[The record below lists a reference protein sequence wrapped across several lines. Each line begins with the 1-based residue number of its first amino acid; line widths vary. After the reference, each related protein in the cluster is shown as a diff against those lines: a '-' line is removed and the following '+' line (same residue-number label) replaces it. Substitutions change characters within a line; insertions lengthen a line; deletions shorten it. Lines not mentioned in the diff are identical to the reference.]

1 MTEIA
6 ATRSTNRPLS
16 SIVEGIQRSLERTT
30 ESAAKPA
37 QHVRLIFALIIMA
50 SFLDIIDFS
59 IVQVALP
66 TIRSQ
71 FLATLADSQWIIG
84 AYGLTLAGFLM
95 LMGRAGDVYGQKKIF
110 ISGIILF
117 TIASMAG
124 GLAPSLLILIVFRAL
139 QGIGAAMSTV
149 TAFAIF
155 IRIFPE
161 GPQRNR
167 ALGVLVAVLSAGFA
181 AGAVAGGALTVAFG
195 WRSVMFVNVPIGILA
210 ALLSQRFL
218 PKTEGWLKNQRLD
231 VPGAI
236 TVTLGTI
243 LLVFGLTNAATSGFD
258 SLQTIVPLGL
268 SAIVLGSFLA
278 IESRSKSPLIPPAF
292 LKRGSVLTANT
303 LALVLTSTVGG
314 VSFIITIYLQNILGY
329 SPLYAGLGTLPGAVI
344 FFVVGG
350 WGAARVMGRLRA
362 RRTLLLSTALATA
375 GIALLTL
382 ISPQGSY
389 FVILPGM
396 MVWTLGAS
404 IGFPAVNL
412 AAVAGT
418 KPGEEGLASGVIN
431 TSFRIGFP
439 LGLAVL
445 LTIAGTF
452 DPPAAG
458 SVGSYAALAGV
469 VTGFRYAL
477 FAAVLLSLLGFALAS
492 RIKDVKPPWEKR

>member
-1 MTEIA
+1 
-6 ATRSTNRPLS
+6 
-16 SIVEGIQRSLERTT
+16 
-30 ESAAKPA
+30 
-37 QHVRLIFALIIMA
+37 MA

-66 TIRSQ
+66 TIRTQ

-110 ISGIILF
+110 IGGIVLF
-117 TIASMAG
+117 TVASMAG
-124 GLAPSLLILIVFRAL
+124 GLAPSLLVLIIFRAL

-195 WRSVMFVNVPIGILA
+195 WRSVMFVNVPIGIVA

-243 LLVFGLTNAATSGFD
+243 LLVFGLTNAATSGFN
-258 SLQTIVPLGL
+258 SLDTIVPLGL
-268 SAIVLGSFLA
+268 SVLVLASFLA

-329 SPLYAGLGTLPGAVI
+329 SPLYAGLGTLPSAVI
-344 FFVVGG
+344 FFLVGG
-350 WGAARVMGRLRA
+350 WGASRVMNRLGA
-362 RRTLLLSTALATA
+362 RRTLLMSTALATV
-375 GIALLTL
+375 GIALLTV
-382 ISPQGSY
+382 ISAQGSY
-389 FVILPGM
+389 FLILPGM
-396 MVWTLGAS
+396 IVWTLGAS

-418 KPGEEGLASGVIN
+418 KPGEEGLASGVVS

-445 LTIAGTF
+445 LTIAGAF
-452 DPPAAG
+452 DPPAAAG
-458 SVGSYAALAGV
+458 VGSYAALEGV

-477 FAAVLLSLLGFALAS
+477 FAAVLLSLVGLALAS
-492 RIKDVKPPWEKR
+492 RIKDVKPPWQK

>member
-1 MTEIA
+1 MEQIDEGTA
-6 ATRSTNRPLS
+6 QAT
-16 SIVEGIQRSLERTT
+16 
-30 ESAAKPA
+30 

-66 TIRSQ
+66 TIRTQ

-110 ISGIILF
+110 TAGIVLF

-124 GLAPSLLILIVFRAL
+124 GLAPSLLVLIIFRAL

-195 WRSVMFVNVPIGILA
+195 WRSVMFVNVPIGIVA
-210 ALLSQRFL
+210 AVLSQRFL

-243 LLVFGLTNAATSGFD
+243 LIVFGLTNAATSGFD
-258 SLQTIVPLGL
+258 SLDTIVPLGL
-268 SAIVLGSFLA
+268 SVLVLASFLA

-344 FFVVGG
+344 FFLVGG
-350 WGAARVMGRLRA
+350 WGASRIMNRLGA
-362 RRTLLLSTALATA
+362 RRTLLMSTSLATV
-375 GIALLTL
+375 GIALLTV
-382 ISPQGSY
+382 ISAQGSY
-389 FVILPGM
+389 FLVLPGM
-396 MVWTLGAS
+396 IVWTLGAS

-418 KPGEEGLASGVIN
+418 KPGEEGLASGVVS

-445 LTIAGTF
+445 LTIAGAF
-452 DPPAAG
+452 DPPAAAG
-458 SVGSYAALAGV
+458 VGSYAALEGV

-477 FAAVLLSLLGFALAS
+477 FAAVLLSLLGLALAS
-492 RIKDVKPPWEKR
+492 RIKDVKPLWQK

>member
-1 MTEIA
+1 MEQI
-6 ATRSTNRPLS
+6 N
-16 SIVEGIQRSLERTT
+16 
-30 ESAAKPA
+30 ESAAQA
-37 QHVRLIFALIIMA
+37 TQHVRLIFALIIMA

-66 TIRSQ
+66 TIRTQ

-110 ISGIILF
+110 IGGIVLF

-124 GLAPSLLILIVFRAL
+124 GLAPSLLVLIIFRAL

-195 WRSVMFVNVPIGILA
+195 WRSVMFVNVPIGIVA
-210 ALLSQRFL
+210 AVLSQRFL

-258 SLQTIVPLGL
+258 SLDTIVPLGL
-268 SAIVLGSFLA
+268 SVLVLASFLA

-344 FFVVGG
+344 FFLVGG
-350 WGAARVMGRLRA
+350 WGASRIMNRLGA
-362 RRTLLLSTALATA
+362 RRTLLVSTGLATV
-375 GIALLTL
+375 GIALLTV
-382 ISPQGSY
+382 ISAQGSY
-389 FVILPGM
+389 FLVLPGM
-396 MVWTLGAS
+396 IVWTLGAS

-418 KPGEEGLASGVIN
+418 KPGEEGLASGVVS

-445 LTIAGTF
+445 LTIAGAF
-452 DPPAAG
+452 DPPAAAG
-458 SVGSYAALAGV
+458 VGSYAALEGV

-477 FAAVLLSLLGFALAS
+477 FAAVLLSLLGLALAS
-492 RIKDVKPPWEKR
+492 RIKDVKPPWQK

>member
-1 MTEIA
+1 
-6 ATRSTNRPLS
+6 
-16 SIVEGIQRSLERTT
+16 
-30 ESAAKPA
+30 
-37 QHVRLIFALIIMA
+37 MA

-66 TIRSQ
+66 TIRTQ

-110 ISGIILF
+110 IGGIVLF

-124 GLAPSLLILIVFRAL
+124 GLAPSLLVLIIFRAL

-181 AGAVAGGALTVAFG
+181 AGAVAGGALTVTFG
-195 WRSVMFVNVPIGILA
+195 WRSVMFVNVPIGIVA

-243 LLVFGLTNAATSGFD
+243 LLVFGLTNAATSGFN
-258 SLQTIVPLGL
+258 SLDTIVPLGL
-268 SAIVLGSFLA
+268 SVLVLASFLA

-329 SPLYAGLGTLPGAVI
+329 SPLYAGLGTLPSAVI
-344 FFVVGG
+344 FFLVGG
-350 WGAARVMGRLRA
+350 WGASRVMNRLGA
-362 RRTLLLSTALATA
+362 RRTLLVSTALATV
-375 GIALLTL
+375 GIALLTV
-382 ISPQGSY
+382 ISAQGSY
-389 FVILPGM
+389 FLILPGM
-396 MVWTLGAS
+396 IVWTLGAS

-418 KPGEEGLASGVIN
+418 KPGEEGLASGVVS

-439 LGLAVL
+439 LGLALL
-445 LTIAGTF
+445 LTIAGAF
-452 DPPAAG
+452 DPPAAAG
-458 SVGSYAALAGV
+458 VGSYAALEGV

-477 FAAVLLSLLGFALAS
+477 FAAVVLSLLGLALAS
-492 RIKDVKPPWEKR
+492 RIKDVKPPWQR

>member
-1 MTEIA
+1 
-6 ATRSTNRPLS
+6 
-16 SIVEGIQRSLERTT
+16 
-30 ESAAKPA
+30 
-37 QHVRLIFALIIMA
+37 MA

-66 TIRSQ
+66 TIRTQ

-110 ISGIILF
+110 ISGIVLF

-124 GLAPSLLILIVFRAL
+124 GLAPSLLVLIIFRAL

-181 AGAVAGGALTVAFG
+181 AGAVAGGALTVTFG
-195 WRSVMFVNVPIGILA
+195 WRSVMFVNVPIGIVA

-243 LLVFGLTNAATSGFD
+243 LLVFGLTNAATSGFN
-258 SLQTIVPLGL
+258 SLDTIVPLGL
-268 SAIVLGSFLA
+268 SVLVLASFLA

-292 LKRGSVLTANT
+292 LKRGSVLTANI

-344 FFVVGG
+344 FFLVGG
-350 WGAARVMGRLRA
+350 WGASRIMNRLGA
-362 RRTLLLSTALATA
+362 RRTLLVSTGLATV
-375 GIALLTL
+375 GIALLTV
-382 ISPQGSY
+382 ISAQGSY
-389 FVILPGM
+389 FLVLPGM
-396 MVWTLGAS
+396 IVWTLGAS

-418 KPGEEGLASGVIN
+418 KPGEEGLASGVIS

-445 LTIAGTF
+445 LTIAGAF
-452 DPPAAG
+452 DPPAPAG
-458 SVGSYAALAGV
+458 VGSYAALEGV

-477 FAAVLLSLLGFALAS
+477 FAAVLLSLLGLALAS
-492 RIKDVKPPWEKR
+492 RIKDVKPPWQK

>member
-1 MTEIA
+1 
-6 ATRSTNRPLS
+6 
-16 SIVEGIQRSLERTT
+16 
-30 ESAAKPA
+30 
-37 QHVRLIFALIIMA
+37 MA

-66 TIRSQ
+66 TIRTQ

-110 ISGIILF
+110 IGGIVLF

-124 GLAPSLLILIVFRAL
+124 GLAPSLLVLIIFRAL

-161 GPQRNR
+161 GSQRNR

-195 WRSVMFVNVPIGILA
+195 WRSVMFVNVPIGIVA
-210 ALLSQRFL
+210 AVLSQRFL

-258 SLQTIVPLGL
+258 SLDTIVPLGL
-268 SAIVLGSFLA
+268 SVLVLASFLV

-329 SPLYAGLGTLPGAVI
+329 SPLYAGLGTLPSAVI
-344 FFVVGG
+344 FFLVGG
-350 WGAARVMGRLRA
+350 WGASRIMNRLGA
-362 RRTLLLSTALATA
+362 RRTLLVSTSLATM
-375 GIALLTL
+375 GIALLTV
-382 ISPQGSY
+382 ISAQGSY
-389 FVILPGM
+389 FLVLPGM
-396 MVWTLGAS
+396 IVWTLGAS

-418 KPGEEGLASGVIN
+418 KPGEEGLASGVVS

-445 LTIAGTF
+445 LTIAGAF
-452 DPPAAG
+452 DPPAAAG
-458 SVGSYAALAGV
+458 VGSYAAFEGV

-477 FAAVLLSLLGFALAS
+477 FAAVLLSLLGLALAS
-492 RIKDVKPPWEKR
+492 RIKDVKPPWQK

>member
-1 MTEIA
+1 
-6 ATRSTNRPLS
+6 
-16 SIVEGIQRSLERTT
+16 
-30 ESAAKPA
+30 
-37 QHVRLIFALIIMA
+37 
-50 SFLDIIDFS
+50 
-59 IVQVALP
+59 
-66 TIRSQ
+66 
-71 FLATLADSQWIIG
+71 
-84 AYGLTLAGFLM
+84 
-95 LMGRAGDVYGQKKIF
+95 
-110 ISGIILF
+110 
-117 TIASMAG
+117 MAG
-124 GLAPSLLILIVFRAL
+124 GLAPSLLVLIIFRAL

-210 ALLSQRFL
+210 AVLSQRFL

-258 SLQTIVPLGL
+258 SLVTIVPLGL
-268 SAIVLGSFLA
+268 SMLVLASFLA

-329 SPLYAGLGTLPGAVI
+329 SPLYAGLGTLPSAVI
-344 FFVVGG
+344 FFLVGG
-350 WGAARVMGRLRA
+350 WGASRVMNRLGA
-362 RRTLLLSTALATA
+362 RRTLLVSTGLATV
-375 GIALLTL
+375 GIALLTV

-389 FVILPGM
+389 FLVLPGM
-396 MVWTLGAS
+396 IVWTLGAS

-418 KPGEEGLASGVIN
+418 RPGEEGLASGVVS

-445 LTIAGTF
+445 LTIAGAF
-452 DPPAAG
+452 DPPAAAG
-458 SVGSYAALAGV
+458 VGSYAALEGV

-477 FAAVLLSLLGFALAS
+477 FAAVLLSLLGLALAS
-492 RIKDVKPPWEKR
+492 RIKDVKPPWQK

>member
-1 MTEIA
+1 
-6 ATRSTNRPLS
+6 
-16 SIVEGIQRSLERTT
+16 
-30 ESAAKPA
+30 
-37 QHVRLIFALIIMA
+37 MA

-66 TIRSQ
+66 TIRTQ

-110 ISGIILF
+110 IGGIVLF

-124 GLAPSLLILIVFRAL
+124 GLAPSLLVLIIFRAL

-161 GPQRNR
+161 GSQRNR

-195 WRSVMFVNVPIGILA
+195 WRSVMFVNVPIGIVA
-210 ALLSQRFL
+210 AVLSQRFL

-258 SLQTIVPLGL
+258 SLDTIVPLGL
-268 SAIVLGSFLA
+268 SVLVLASFLV

-329 SPLYAGLGTLPGAVI
+329 SPLYAGLGTLPSAVI
-344 FFVVGG
+344 FFLVGG
-350 WGAARVMGRLRA
+350 WGASRIMNRLGA
-362 RRTLLLSTALATA
+362 RRTLLVSTSLATM
-375 GIALLTL
+375 GIALLTV
-382 ISPQGSY
+382 ISAQGSY
-389 FVILPGM
+389 FLVLPGM
-396 MVWTLGAS
+396 IVWTLGAS

-418 KPGEEGLASGVIN
+418 KPGEEGLASGVVS

-445 LTIAGTF
+445 LTIAGAF
-452 DPPAAG
+452 DPPAAAG
-458 SVGSYAALAGV
+458 VGSYAALEGV

-477 FAAVLLSLLGFALAS
+477 FAAVLLSLLGLALDS
-492 RIKDVKPPWEKR
+492 RIKDVKPPWQK

>member
-1 MTEIA
+1 MEQINEGA
-6 ATRSTNRPLS
+6 AQPT
-16 SIVEGIQRSLERTT
+16 
-30 ESAAKPA
+30 
-37 QHVRLIFALIIMA
+37 QHVRLVFALIIMA

-66 TIRSQ
+66 TIRTQ
-71 FLATLADSQWIIG
+71 FLATLADSQWIVG

-110 ISGIILF
+110 TAGIVLF

-124 GLAPSLLILIVFRAL
+124 GLAPSLLILIIFRAL

-161 GPQRNR
+161 GPQRNS

-195 WRSVMFVNVPIGILA
+195 WRSVMFVNVPIGIVA
-210 ALLSQRFL
+210 ALLSQRYL

-231 VPGAI
+231 IPGAI
-236 TVTLGTI
+236 AVTLGTI
-243 LLVFGLTNAATSGFD
+243 LLVFGLTNASTLGFGTLD
-258 SLQTIVPLGL
+258 TILPLGL
-268 SAIVLGSFLA
+268 SAITLVSFLV
-278 IESRSKSPLIPPAF
+278 IESRSKFPLIPMEF
-292 LKRGSVLTANT
+292 LKRRSVLNANT

-344 FFVVGG
+344 FFLVGG
-350 WGAARVMGRLRA
+350 WGASRVMNRLGA

-375 GIALLTL
+375 GIAFLTP
-382 ISPQGSY
+382 ISTQGSY

-396 MVWTLGAS
+396 IIWTLGAS

-418 KPGEEGLASGVIN
+418 KPGEEGLASGVIS

-439 LGLAVL
+439 LGLAIL
-445 LTIAGTF
+445 LTIAGAF
-452 DPPAAG
+452 DPPAAA
-458 SVGSYAALAGV
+458 SVGSYAALEGV

-492 RIKDVKPPWEKR
+492 RVKDVKPPWQK

>member
-1 MTEIA
+1 LEQVTENA
-6 ATRSTNRPLS
+6 VNT
-16 SIVEGIQRSLERTT
+16 V
-30 ESAAKPA
+30 

-66 TIRSQ
+66 TIRTQ
-71 FLATLADSQWIIG
+71 FLATLADSQWIVG

-110 ISGIILF
+110 IGGIVLF
-117 TIASMAG
+117 TIASFAG
-124 GLAPSLLILIVFRAL
+124 GLAPSLLVLIVFRAL
-139 QGIGAAMSTV
+139 QGVGAAMSTV

-181 AGAVAGGALTVAFG
+181 AGAVAGGALTVGFG
-195 WRSVMFVNVPIGILA
+195 WRSVMFVNVPIGIVA
-210 ALLSQRFL
+210 ALLSQRYL

-243 LLVFGLTNAATSGFD
+243 LLVFGLTNASTVGFGTLD
-258 SLQTIVPLGL
+258 TIVPLGL
-268 SAIVLGSFLA
+268 SALMLVSFLV
-278 IESRSKSPLIPPAF
+278 IESRSKSPLIPMEF
-292 LKRGSVLTANT
+292 LKRRSVLNANT

-329 SPLYAGLGTLPGAVI
+329 SPLYAGLGTLPGAII
-344 FFVVGG
+344 FFLVGG
-350 WGAARVMGRLRA
+350 WGASRIMNRLGA
-362 RRTLLLSTALATA
+362 RRTLLLSTALATV
-375 GIALLTL
+375 GIALLTA
-382 ISPQGSY
+382 ITAQGSY

-396 MVWTLGAS
+396 IVWTLGAS

-418 KPGEEGLASGVIN
+418 KPGEEGLASGVIS

-445 LTIAGTF
+445 LTIAGAF
-452 DPPAAG
+452 DPPAAA
-458 SVGSYAALAGV
+458 SVGSYAALEGV

-477 FAAVLLSLLGFALAS
+477 FAAVLLSLLGLALAS
-492 RIKDVKPPWEKR
+492 RIKDVKPPWQK

>member
-1 MTEIA
+1 MEQ
-6 ATRSTNRPLS
+6 TN
-16 SIVEGIQRSLERTT
+16 
-30 ESAAKPA
+30 ESAAQA
-37 QHVRLIFALIIMA
+37 TQHVRLIFALIIMA

-66 TIRSQ
+66 TIRTQ

-110 ISGIILF
+110 IGGIVLF

-124 GLAPSLLILIVFRAL
+124 GLAPSLLVLIIFRAL

-195 WRSVMFVNVPIGILA
+195 WRSVMFVNVPIGIVA

-258 SLQTIVPLGL
+258 SLDTIVPLGL
-268 SAIVLGSFLA
+268 SVLVLASFLA

-329 SPLYAGLGTLPGAVI
+329 SPLYAGLGTLPSAVI
-344 FFVVGG
+344 FFLVGG
-350 WGAARVMGRLRA
+350 WGASRVMNRLGA
-362 RRTLLLSTALATA
+362 RRTLLVSTGLATV
-375 GIALLTL
+375 GIALLTV
-382 ISPQGSY
+382 ISAQGSY
-389 FVILPGM
+389 FLVLPGM
-396 MVWTLGAS
+396 IVWTLGAS

-418 KPGEEGLASGVIN
+418 KPGEEGLASGVVS

-445 LTIAGTF
+445 LTIAGAF
-452 DPPAAG
+452 DPPAAAG
-458 SVGSYAALAGV
+458 VGSYAALEGV

-477 FAAVLLSLLGFALAS
+477 FAAVLLSLLGLALAS
-492 RIKDVKPPWEKR
+492 RIKDAKPPWQT

>member
-1 MTEIA
+1 
-6 ATRSTNRPLS
+6 
-16 SIVEGIQRSLERTT
+16 
-30 ESAAKPA
+30 
-37 QHVRLIFALIIMA
+37 MA

-66 TIRSQ
+66 TIRTQ

-110 ISGIILF
+110 IAGIVLF

-124 GLAPSLLILIVFRAL
+124 GLAPSLLVLIIFRAL

-181 AGAVAGGALTVAFG
+181 AGAVAGGALTVTFG
-195 WRSVMFVNVPIGILA
+195 WRSVMFVNVPIGIVA

-243 LLVFGLTNAATSGFD
+243 LLVFGLTNAATSGFS
-258 SLQTIVPLGL
+258 SLDTIVPLGL
-268 SAIVLGSFLA
+268 SVLVLASFLA

-329 SPLYAGLGTLPGAVI
+329 SPLYAGLGTLPSAVI
-344 FFVVGG
+344 FFLVGG
-350 WGAARVMGRLRA
+350 WGASRIMNRLGA
-362 RRTLLLSTALATA
+362 RRTLLMSTALATV
-375 GIALLTL
+375 GIALLTV
-382 ISPQGSY
+382 ISAQGSY
-389 FVILPGM
+389 FLILPGM
-396 MVWTLGAS
+396 IVWTLGAS

-418 KPGEEGLASGVIN
+418 KPGEEGLASGVVS

-439 LGLAVL
+439 LGLALL
-445 LTIAGTF
+445 LTIAGAF
-452 DPPAAG
+452 DPPAAAG
-458 SVGSYAALAGV
+458 VGSYAALEGV

-477 FAAVLLSLLGFALAS
+477 FAAVVLSLLGLALAS
-492 RIKDVKPPWEKR
+492 RIKDVKPPWQR

>member
-1 MTEIA
+1 MEQTNERA
-6 ATRSTNRPLS
+6 AQDT
-16 SIVEGIQRSLERTT
+16 
-30 ESAAKPA
+30 

-66 TIRSQ
+66 TIRTQ

-110 ISGIILF
+110 IAGIVLF

-124 GLAPSLLILIVFRAL
+124 GLAPSLLVLIIFRAL

-210 ALLSQRFL
+210 AVLSQRFL

-258 SLQTIVPLGL
+258 SLVTIVPLGL
-268 SAIVLGSFLA
+268 SMLVLASFLA

-329 SPLYAGLGTLPGAVI
+329 SPLYAGLGTLPSAVI
-344 FFVVGG
+344 FFLVGG
-350 WGAARVMGRLRA
+350 WGASRVMNRLGA
-362 RRTLLLSTALATA
+362 RRTLLVSTGLATV
-375 GIALLTL
+375 GIALLTV

-389 FVILPGM
+389 FLVLPGM
-396 MVWTLGAS
+396 IVWTLGAS

-418 KPGEEGLASGVIN
+418 RPGEEGLASGVVS

-445 LTIAGTF
+445 LTIAGAF
-452 DPPAAG
+452 DPPAAAG
-458 SVGSYAALAGV
+458 VGSYAALEGV

-477 FAAVLLSLLGFALAS
+477 FAAVLLSLLGLALAS
-492 RIKDVKPPWEKR
+492 RIKDVKPPWQK

>member
-1 MTEIA
+1 MKWIKLGQQIRGFRRRPMETLEQ
-6 ATRSTNRPLS
+6 TN
-16 SIVEGIQRSLERTT
+16 
-30 ESAAKPA
+30 ESVLQPA

-66 TIRSQ
+66 TIRTQ
-71 FLATLADSQWIIG
+71 FLATYADLQWVIG

-110 ISGIILF
+110 IAGIVVF

-124 GLAPSLLILIVFRAL
+124 GLAPSLLVLIMFRAL

-161 GPQRNR
+161 GPQRNK

-195 WRSVMFVNVPIGILA
+195 WRSVMFVNVPIGIAA

-243 LLVFGLTNAATSGFD
+243 LLVFGLTTAATSGFD
-258 SLQTIVPLGL
+258 SLDTIVPLGL
-268 SAIVLGSFLA
+268 SVLVLA
-278 IESRSKSPLIPPAF
+278 SLLVIEARSRAPLIP
-292 LKRGSVLTANT
+292 LEYIKRRTVLNANT
-303 LALVLTSTVGG
+303 LALVLTSTGGG

-329 SPLYAGLGTLPGAVI
+329 SPLYAGLGTLPRSEERR
-344 FFVVGG
+344 VGKECRSR
-350 WGAARVMGRLRA
+350 W
-362 RRTLLLSTALATA
+362 
-375 GIALLTL
+375 
-382 ISPQGSY
+382 SPY
-389 FVILPGM
+389 H
-396 MVWTLGAS
+396 
-404 IGFPAVNL
+404 
-412 AAVAGT
+412 
-418 KPGEEGLASGVIN
+418 
-431 TSFRIGFP
+431 
-439 LGLAVL
+439 
-445 LTIAGTF
+445 
-452 DPPAAG
+452 
-458 SVGSYAALAGV
+458 
-469 VTGFRYAL
+469 
-477 FAAVLLSLLGFALAS
+477 
-492 RIKDVKPPWEKR
+492 

>member
-1 MTEIA
+1 MEQ
-6 ATRSTNRPLS
+6 TN
-16 SIVEGIQRSLERTT
+16 
-30 ESAAKPA
+30 ESAAQA
-37 QHVRLIFALIIMA
+37 TQHVRLIFALIIMA

-66 TIRSQ
+66 TIRTQ

-110 ISGIILF
+110 IGGIVLF

-124 GLAPSLLILIVFRAL
+124 GLAPSLLVLIIFRAL

-195 WRSVMFVNVPIGILA
+195 WRSVMFVNVPIGIVA

-258 SLQTIVPLGL
+258 SLDTIVPLGL
-268 SAIVLGSFLA
+268 SVLVLASFLA

-329 SPLYAGLGTLPGAVI
+329 SPLYAGLGTLPSAVI
-344 FFVVGG
+344 FFLVGG
-350 WGAARVMGRLRA
+350 WGASRVMNRLGA
-362 RRTLLLSTALATA
+362 RRTLLVSTGLATV
-375 GIALLTL
+375 GIALLTV
-382 ISPQGSY
+382 ISAQGSY
-389 FVILPGM
+389 FLVLPGM
-396 MVWTLGAS
+396 IVWTLGAS

-418 KPGEEGLASGVIN
+418 KPGEEGLASGVIS

-445 LTIAGTF
+445 LTIAGAF
-452 DPPAAG
+452 DPPAAAG
-458 SVGSYAALAGV
+458 VGSYAALEGV

-477 FAAVLLSLLGFALAS
+477 FAAVLLSLLGLALAS
-492 RIKDVKPPWEKR
+492 RIKDVKPPWQK

>member
-1 MTEIA
+1 
-6 ATRSTNRPLS
+6 
-16 SIVEGIQRSLERTT
+16 
-30 ESAAKPA
+30 
-37 QHVRLIFALIIMA
+37 MA

-66 TIRSQ
+66 TIRTQ

-110 ISGIILF
+110 IGGIVLF
-117 TIASMAG
+117 TVASMAG
-124 GLAPSLLILIVFRAL
+124 GLAPSLLVLIIFRAL

-195 WRSVMFVNVPIGILA
+195 WRSVMFVNVPIGIVA

-243 LLVFGLTNAATSGFD
+243 LLVFGLTNAATSGFN
-258 SLQTIVPLGL
+258 SLDTIVPLGL
-268 SAIVLGSFLA
+268 SVLVLASFLA

-329 SPLYAGLGTLPGAVI
+329 SPLYAGLGTLPSAVI
-344 FFVVGG
+344 FFLVGG
-350 WGAARVMGRLRA
+350 WGASRVMNRLGA
-362 RRTLLLSTALATA
+362 RRTLLMSTALATV
-375 GIALLTL
+375 GIALLTV
-382 ISPQGSY
+382 ISAQGSY
-389 FVILPGM
+389 FLILPGM
-396 MVWTLGAS
+396 IVWTLGAS

-418 KPGEEGLASGVIN
+418 KPGEEGLASGVVS

-445 LTIAGTF
+445 LTIAGAF
-452 DPPAAG
+452 DPPAAAG
-458 SVGSYAALAGV
+458 VGSYAALEGV

-477 FAAVLLSLLGFALAS
+477 FAAVLLSLLGLALAS
-492 RIKDVKPPWEKR
+492 RIKDVKPPWQK

>member
-1 MTEIA
+1 
-6 ATRSTNRPLS
+6 
-16 SIVEGIQRSLERTT
+16 
-30 ESAAKPA
+30 
-37 QHVRLIFALIIMA
+37 MA

-66 TIRSQ
+66 TIRTQ
-71 FLATLADSQWIIG
+71 FLATLADSQWIVG

-110 ISGIILF
+110 IGGIVLF
-117 TIASMAG
+117 TIASFAG
-124 GLAPSLLILIVFRAL
+124 GLAPSLLVLIVFRAL

-181 AGAVAGGALTVAFG
+181 AGAVAGGALTVGFG
-195 WRSVMFVNVPIGILA
+195 WRSVMFVNVPIGIVA
-210 ALLSQRFL
+210 ALLSQRYL
-218 PKTEGWLKNQRLD
+218 PKTEGWLKGQRLD

-236 TVTLGTI
+236 FVTLGTI
-243 LLVFGLTNAATSGFD
+243 LLVFGLTNGATLGFGA
-258 SLQTIVPLGL
+258 LETIVPLGL
-268 SAIVLGSFLA
+268 SAITLVSFLV
-278 IESRSKSPLIPPAF
+278 IESRSKSPLIPMEF
-292 LKRGSVLTANT
+292 LKRRSVLNANI

-344 FFVVGG
+344 FFLVGG
-350 WGAARVMGRLRA
+350 WGASRVMNRLGA
-362 RRTLLLSTALATA
+362 RRTLLLSTGLATV
-375 GIALLTL
+375 GIALLTP
-382 ISPQGSY
+382 ISAQGSY

-396 MVWTLGAS
+396 IVWTLGAS

-418 KPGEEGLASGVIN
+418 KPGEEGLASGVIS

-445 LTIAGTF
+445 LTIAGAF
-452 DPPAAG
+452 DPPAAA
-458 SVGSYAALAGV
+458 SVGSYAALEGV

-477 FAAVLLSLLGFALAS
+477 FAAVLLSLLGLALAS
-492 RIKDVKPPWEKR
+492 RIKDVKPPWQK

>member
-1 MTEIA
+1 M
-6 ATRSTNRPLS
+6 
-16 SIVEGIQRSLERTT
+16 ERTDG
-30 ESAAKPA
+30 SAGKPA
-37 QHVRLIFALIIMA
+37 EHVRLIFGLIIMA

-66 TIRSQ
+66 TIRTQ
-71 FLATLADSQWIIG
+71 FLASLADSQWIVG

-110 ISGIILF
+110 IWGIVLF
-117 TIASMAG
+117 TIASFAG

-181 AGAVAGGALTVAFG
+181 AGAVAGGALTVGFG
-195 WRSVMFVNVPIGILA
+195 WRSVMFVNVPIGIVA
-210 ALLSQRFL
+210 ALLSQRYL

-231 VPGAI
+231 VPGAT
-236 TVTLGTI
+236 TVTLGII
-243 LLVFGLTNAATSGFD
+243 LLVFGLTNAATVGFGTLD
-258 SLQTIVPLGL
+258 TIVPLGL
-268 SAIVLGSFLA
+268 SAVTLVSFLV
-278 IESRSKSPLIPPAF
+278 IESRSKSPLIPMEF
-292 LKRGSVLTANT
+292 LKRKSVLNANT

-344 FFVVGG
+344 FFLVGG
-350 WGAARVMGRLRA
+350 WGASRVMGRLGA
-362 RRTLLLSTALATA
+362 RRTLLVSTALATA

-382 ISPQGSY
+382 ISAQGSY

-396 MVWTLGAS
+396 IVWTLGAS

-418 KPGEEGLASGVIN
+418 KPGEEGLASGVIS
-431 TSFRIGFP
+431 TSFRVGFP

-445 LTIAGTF
+445 LTIAGAF
-452 DPPAAG
+452 DPPAAA
-458 SVGSYAALAGV
+458 SVGSYAALEGV

-492 RIKDVKPPWEKR
+492 RIKDVKPPWEKQ

>member
-1 MTEIA
+1 
-6 ATRSTNRPLS
+6 
-16 SIVEGIQRSLERTT
+16 
-30 ESAAKPA
+30 
-37 QHVRLIFALIIMA
+37 MA

-66 TIRSQ
+66 TIRTQ

-110 ISGIILF
+110 IAGIVLF

-124 GLAPSLLILIVFRAL
+124 GLAPSLLVLIIFRAL

-210 ALLSQRFL
+210 AVLSQRFL

-258 SLQTIVPLGL
+258 SLVTIVPLGL
-268 SAIVLGSFLA
+268 SMLVLASFLA

-329 SPLYAGLGTLPGAVI
+329 SPLYAGLGTLPSAVI
-344 FFVVGG
+344 FFLVGG
-350 WGAARVMGRLRA
+350 WGASRVMNRLGA
-362 RRTLLLSTALATA
+362 RRTLLVSTGLATV
-375 GIALLTL
+375 GIALLTV

-389 FVILPGM
+389 FLVLPGM
-396 MVWTLGAS
+396 IVWTLGAS

-418 KPGEEGLASGVIN
+418 RPGEEGLASGVVS

-445 LTIAGTF
+445 LTIAGAF
-452 DPPAAG
+452 DPPAAAG
-458 SVGSYAALAGV
+458 VGSYAALEGV

-477 FAAVLLSLLGFALAS
+477 FAAVLLSLLGLALAS
-492 RIKDVKPPWEKR
+492 RIKDVKPPWQK

>member
-1 MTEIA
+1 
-6 ATRSTNRPLS
+6 
-16 SIVEGIQRSLERTT
+16 
-30 ESAAKPA
+30 
-37 QHVRLIFALIIMA
+37 
-50 SFLDIIDFS
+50 
-59 IVQVALP
+59 
-66 TIRSQ
+66 
-71 FLATLADSQWIIG
+71 
-84 AYGLTLAGFLM
+84 M

-110 ISGIILF
+110 IGGIVLF
-117 TIASMAG
+117 TIASFAG
-124 GLAPSLLILIVFRAL
+124 GLAPSLLVLIVFRAL

-181 AGAVAGGALTVAFG
+181 AGAVAGGALTVGFG
-195 WRSVMFVNVPIGILA
+195 WRSVMFVNVPIGIVA
-210 ALLSQRFL
+210 ALLSQRYL
-218 PKTEGWLKNQRLD
+218 PKTEGWLKGQRLD
-231 VPGAI
+231 IPGAI

-243 LLVFGLTNAATSGFD
+243 LLVFGLTNASTVGFGTLD
-258 SLQTIVPLGL
+258 TIVPLGL
-268 SAIVLGSFLA
+268 SALTLVSFLV
-278 IESRSKSPLIPPAF
+278 IESRSKSPLIPMEF
-292 LKRGSVLTANT
+292 LKRRSVLNANT

-329 SPLYAGLGTLPGAVI
+329 SPLYAGLGTLPGAII
-344 FFVVGG
+344 FFLVGG
-350 WGAARVMGRLRA
+350 WGASRIMGRLGA

-375 GIALLTL
+375 GIALLTP
-382 ISPQGSY
+382 ISAQGSY

-396 MVWTLGAS
+396 IVWTLGAS

-418 KPGEEGLASGVIN
+418 KPGEEGLASGVIS

-445 LTIAGTF
+445 LTIAGAF
-452 DPPAAG
+452 DPPAAA
-458 SVGSYAALAGV
+458 SVGSYAALEGV

-477 FAAVLLSLLGFALAS
+477 FAAVLLSLLGLVLAT
-492 RIKDVKPPWEKR
+492 RIKDVKPPWQK

>member
-1 MTEIA
+1 
-6 ATRSTNRPLS
+6 
-16 SIVEGIQRSLERTT
+16 
-30 ESAAKPA
+30 
-37 QHVRLIFALIIMA
+37 MA

-66 TIRSQ
+66 TIRTQ
-71 FLATLADSQWIIG
+71 FLATYSDLQWVIG

-110 ISGIILF
+110 IAGIVLF
-117 TIASMAG
+117 TIASFAG
-124 GLAPSLLILIVFRAL
+124 GLAPSLLVLIVFRAL

-181 AGAVAGGALTVAFG
+181 AGAVAGGALTVGFG
-195 WRSVMFVNVPIGILA
+195 WRSVMFVNVPIGIAA
-210 ALLSQRFL
+210 ALLSQKYL
-218 PKTEGWLKNQRLD
+218 PKTEGWLKNERLD
-231 VPGAI
+231 IPGAV

-243 LLVFGLTNAATSGFD
+243 LLVFGLTNASTLGFGT
-258 SLQTIVPLGL
+258 LVAIAPLGL
-268 SAIVLGSFLA
+268 SALTLVSFLF
-278 IESRSKSPLIPPAF
+278 IESRSKSPLIPMEF
-292 LKRGSVLTANT
+292 LKRRSVLNANT

-314 VSFIITIYLQNILGY
+314 VTFIITIYLQNILGY

-344 FFVVGG
+344 FFFVGG
-350 WGAARVMGRLRA
+350 WGASRVMNRLGA
-362 RRTLLLSTALATA
+362 RRTLLLSTALATV
-375 GIALLTL
+375 GIALLTP
-382 ISPQGSY
+382 ISAQGSY

-396 MVWTLGAS
+396 IVWTLGAS

-418 KPGEEGLASGVIN
+418 KPGEEGLASGVIS

-445 LTIAGTF
+445 LTIAGAF
-452 DPPAAG
+452 DPPAAA
-458 SVGSYAALAGV
+458 SVGSYAALEGV

-477 FAAVLLSLLGFALAS
+477 FAAVLLSLLGLALAT
-492 RIKDVKPPWEKR
+492 RIKDVKPSWQK

>member
-1 MTEIA
+1 LQQVTENTGNA
-6 ATRSTNRPLS
+6 
-16 SIVEGIQRSLERTT
+16 V
-30 ESAAKPA
+30 

-66 TIRSQ
+66 TIRTQ

-110 ISGIILF
+110 IAGIVLF

-124 GLAPSLLILIVFRAL
+124 GLAPSLLVLIIFRAL

-181 AGAVAGGALTVAFG
+181 AGAVAGGALTVTFG
-195 WRSVMFVNVPIGILA
+195 WRSVMFVNVPIGIVA

-243 LLVFGLTNAATSGFD
+243 LLVFGLTNAATSGFN
-258 SLQTIVPLGL
+258 SLDTIVPLGL
-268 SAIVLGSFLA
+268 SVLVLASFLA

-329 SPLYAGLGTLPGAVI
+329 SPLYAGLGTLPSAVI
-344 FFVVGG
+344 FFLVGG
-350 WGAARVMGRLRA
+350 WGASRVMNRLGA
-362 RRTLLLSTALATA
+362 RRTLLVSTALATV
-375 GIALLTL
+375 GIALLTV
-382 ISPQGSY
+382 ISAQGSY
-389 FVILPGM
+389 FLILPGM
-396 MVWTLGAS
+396 IVWTLGAS

-418 KPGEEGLASGVIN
+418 KPGEEGLASGVVS

-439 LGLAVL
+439 LGLALL
-445 LTIAGTF
+445 LTIAGAF
-452 DPPAAG
+452 DPPAAAG
-458 SVGSYAALAGV
+458 VGSYAALEGV

-477 FAAVLLSLLGFALAS
+477 FAAVVLSLLGLALAS
-492 RIKDVKPPWEKR
+492 RIKDVKPPWQQ

>member
-1 MTEIA
+1 
-6 ATRSTNRPLS
+6 LQQ
-16 SIVEGIQRSLERTT
+16 SIESVREPVE
-30 ESAAKPA
+30 
-37 QHVRLIFALIIMA
+37 HVQLIFALIIMA

-66 TIRSQ
+66 TIRTQ
-71 FLATLADSQWIIG
+71 FVATLADSQWIVG

-110 ISGIILF
+110 IGGIVLF
-117 TIASMAG
+117 TIASFAG
-124 GLAPSLLILIVFRAL
+124 GLAPSLLVLIVFRAL

-181 AGAVAGGALTVAFG
+181 AGAVAGGALTVGFG
-195 WRSVMFVNVPIGILA
+195 WRSVMFVNVPIGIVA
-210 ALLSQRFL
+210 ALLSQRYL
-218 PKTEGWLKNQRLD
+218 PKTEGWLKGQRLD
-231 VPGAI
+231 IPGAI

-243 LLVFGLTNAATSGFD
+243 LLVFGLTNASTLGFSALD
-258 SLQTIVPLGL
+258 TIVPLGL
-268 SAIVLGSFLA
+268 SALTLVSFLV
-278 IESRSKSPLIPPAF
+278 IESRSKSPLIPMEF
-292 LKRGSVLTANT
+292 LKRRSVLNANT

-329 SPLYAGLGTLPGAVI
+329 SPLYAGLGTLPGAII
-344 FFVVGG
+344 FFLVGG
-350 WGAARVMGRLRA
+350 WGASRIMGRLGA

-375 GIALLTL
+375 GIALLTP
-382 ISPQGSY
+382 ISAQGSY

-396 MVWTLGAS
+396 IVWTLGAS

-418 KPGEEGLASGVIN
+418 KPGEEGLASGVIS

-445 LTIAGTF
+445 LTIAGAF
-452 DPPAAG
+452 DPPAAA
-458 SVGSYAALAGV
+458 SVGSYAALEGV

-492 RIKDVKPPWEKR
+492 RIKDVKPPWQK

>member
-1 MTEIA
+1 
-6 ATRSTNRPLS
+6 
-16 SIVEGIQRSLERTT
+16 
-30 ESAAKPA
+30 
-37 QHVRLIFALIIMA
+37 MA

-66 TIRSQ
+66 TIRTQ

-110 ISGIILF
+110 IGGIVLF

-124 GLAPSLLILIVFRAL
+124 GLAPSLLVLIIFRAL

-195 WRSVMFVNVPIGILA
+195 WRSVMFVNVPIGIVA
-210 ALLSQRFL
+210 AVLSQRFL

-243 LLVFGLTNAATSGFD
+243 LLVFGLTNAASSGFN
-258 SLQTIVPLGL
+258 SLDTIVPLGL
-268 SAIVLGSFLA
+268 SVLVLGSFLA

-292 LKRGSVLTANT
+292 LKRESVLTANT

-329 SPLYAGLGTLPGAVI
+329 SPLYAGLGTLPSAVI
-344 FFVVGG
+344 FFLVGG
-350 WGAARVMGRLRA
+350 WGASRIMNRLGA
-362 RRTLLLSTALATA
+362 RRTLLVSTALATV
-375 GIALLTL
+375 GIALLTV
-382 ISPQGSY
+382 ISAQGSY
-389 FVILPGM
+389 FLVLPGM
-396 MVWTLGAS
+396 IVWTLGAS

-418 KPGEEGLASGVIN
+418 KPGEEGLASGVVS

-445 LTIAGTF
+445 LTIAGAF
-452 DPPAAG
+452 DPPAAAG
-458 SVGSYAALAGV
+458 VGSYAALEGV

-477 FAAVLLSLLGFALAS
+477 FAAVLLSLLGLALAS
-492 RIKDVKPPWEKR
+492 RIKDVKPPWQK

>member
-1 MTEIA
+1 MEQIDEGTA
-6 ATRSTNRPLS
+6 QAT
-16 SIVEGIQRSLERTT
+16 
-30 ESAAKPA
+30 

-66 TIRSQ
+66 TIRTQ

-110 ISGIILF
+110 TAGIVLF

-124 GLAPSLLILIVFRAL
+124 GLAPSLLVLIIFRAL

-195 WRSVMFVNVPIGILA
+195 WRSVMFVNVPIGIVA
-210 ALLSQRFL
+210 AVLSQRFL

-258 SLQTIVPLGL
+258 SLDTIVPLGL
-268 SAIVLGSFLA
+268 SVLVLASFLA

-329 SPLYAGLGTLPGAVI
+329 SPLYAGLGTLPSAVI
-344 FFVVGG
+344 FFLVGG
-350 WGAARVMGRLRA
+350 WGASRIMNRLGA
-362 RRTLLLSTALATA
+362 RRTLLVSTSLATV
-375 GIALLTL
+375 GIALLTV
-382 ISPQGSY
+382 ISAQGSY
-389 FVILPGM
+389 FLVLPGM
-396 MVWTLGAS
+396 IVWTLGAS

-418 KPGEEGLASGVIN
+418 KPGEEGLASGVVS

-445 LTIAGTF
+445 LTIAGAF
-452 DPPAAG
+452 DPPAAAG
-458 SVGSYAALAGV
+458 VGSYAALEGV

-477 FAAVLLSLLGFALAS
+477 FAAVLLSLLGLALAS
-492 RIKDVKPPWEKR
+492 RIKDVKPPWQK

>member
-1 MTEIA
+1 
-6 ATRSTNRPLS
+6 
-16 SIVEGIQRSLERTT
+16 
-30 ESAAKPA
+30 
-37 QHVRLIFALIIMA
+37 MA

-66 TIRSQ
+66 TIRTQ

-95 LMGRAGDVYGQKKIF
+95 LMGRAGDVYGQKKI
-110 ISGIILF
+110 
-117 TIASMAG
+117 
-124 GLAPSLLILIVFRAL
+124 FRAL

-195 WRSVMFVNVPIGILA
+195 WRSVMFVNVPIGIVA
-210 ALLSQRFL
+210 AVLSQRFL

-258 SLQTIVPLGL
+258 SLDTIVPLGL
-268 SAIVLGSFLA
+268 SVLVLASFLA
-278 IESRSKSPLIPPAF
+278 IESRSTSPLIPPAF

-329 SPLYAGLGTLPGAVI
+329 SPLYAGLGTLPSAVI
-344 FFVVGG
+344 FFLVGG
-350 WGAARVMGRLRA
+350 WGASRIMNRIGA
-362 RRTLLLSTALATA
+362 RRTLLVSTGLATV
-375 GIALLTL
+375 GIALLTV

-389 FVILPGM
+389 FLVLPGM
-396 MVWTLGAS
+396 IVWTLGAS

-418 KPGEEGLASGVIN
+418 RPGEEGLASGVVS

-445 LTIAGTF
+445 LTIAGAF
-452 DPPAAG
+452 DPPAAAG
-458 SVGSYAALAGV
+458 VGSYAALEGV

-477 FAAVLLSLLGFALAS
+477 FAAVLLSLLGLALAS
-492 RIKDVKPPWEKR
+492 RIKDVKPPWQK

>member
-1 MTEIA
+1 MEQ
-6 ATRSTNRPLS
+6 
-16 SIVEGIQRSLERTT
+16 VT
-30 ESAAKPA
+30 ESVVEPV

-66 TIRSQ
+66 TIQTQ
-71 FLATLADSQWIIG
+71 FLATYADLQWVIG

-110 ISGIILF
+110 VAGIVLF
-117 TIASMAG
+117 TVSSMAG
-124 GLAPSLLILIVFRAL
+124 GLAPSLLVLIVFRAL

-161 GPQRNR
+161 GPQRNK

-181 AGAVAGGALTVAFG
+181 AGAIAGGALTVGFG
-195 WRSVMFVNVPIGILA
+195 WRSVMFVNVPIGIVTALA
-210 ALLSQRFL
+210 SQRFL

-231 VPGAI
+231 IPGAI

-243 LLVFGLTNAATSGFD
+243 LLVFGLTNAATSGFK
-258 SLQTIVPLGL
+258 SWYTIVPLGL
-268 SAIVLGSFLA
+268 SAVVLGSFLV
-278 IESRSKSPLIPPAF
+278 IESRSKSPLIPLTF
-292 LKRGSVLTANT
+292 LKRPSVFRANT

-314 VSFIITIYLQNILGY
+314 VSFIITIYLQNILHY
-329 SPLYAGLGTLPGAVI
+329 SPLYAGLGTLPSALI
-344 FFVVGG
+344 FFLVGG
-350 WGAARVMGRLRA
+350 WGASRVMGRLGA
-362 RRTLLLSTALATA
+362 RRTLLISTALSTA
-375 GIALLTL
+375 GIALLTV
-382 ISPQGSY
+382 ISVPGSY
-389 FVILPGM
+389 FLVVPGM
-396 MVWTLGAS
+396 VVWTLGAS

-418 KPGEEGLASGVIN
+418 KPGEEGLASGVVS

-439 LGLAVL
+439 LGLALL
-445 LTIAGTF
+445 LTVAGAF
-452 DPPAAG
+452 DPPAAAG
-458 SVGSYAALAGV
+458 VGPYAALEGV

-477 FAAVLLSLLGFALAS
+477 LAAVLLSLVGLALAS
-492 RIKDVKPPWEKR
+492 RIQDVKPPWQK

>member
-1 MTEIA
+1 MTNSTQ
-6 ATRSTNRPLS
+6 TRSTNTILS
-16 SIVEGIQRSLERTT
+16 WKESETLQQVT
-30 ESAAKPA
+30 ENAGNAV

-66 TIRSQ
+66 TIRTQ

-110 ISGIILF
+110 IAGIVLF

-124 GLAPSLLILIVFRAL
+124 GLAPSLLVLIIFRAL

-181 AGAVAGGALTVAFG
+181 AGAVAGGALTVTFG
-195 WRSVMFVNVPIGILA
+195 WRSVMFVNVPIGIVA

-218 PKTEGWLKNQRLD
+218 PKTEGWLKSQRLD

-258 SLQTIVPLGL
+258 SLDTIVPLGL
-268 SAIVLGSFLA
+268 SVLVLASFLA

-329 SPLYAGLGTLPGAVI
+329 SPLYAGLGTLPSAVI
-344 FFVVGG
+344 FFLVGG
-350 WGAARVMGRLRA
+350 WGASRIMNRLGA
-362 RRTLLLSTALATA
+362 RRTLLVSTALATV
-375 GIALLTL
+375 GIALLTV
-382 ISPQGSY
+382 ISAQGSY
-389 FVILPGM
+389 FLILPGM
-396 MVWTLGAS
+396 IVWTLGAS

-418 KPGEEGLASGVIN
+418 KPGEEGLASGVVS

-439 LGLAVL
+439 LGLALL
-445 LTIAGTF
+445 LTIAGAF
-452 DPPAAG
+452 DPPAAAG
-458 SVGSYAALAGV
+458 VGSYAALEGV

-477 FAAVLLSLLGFALAS
+477 FAAVVLSLLGLALAS
-492 RIKDVKPPWEKR
+492 RIKDVKPPWQQ